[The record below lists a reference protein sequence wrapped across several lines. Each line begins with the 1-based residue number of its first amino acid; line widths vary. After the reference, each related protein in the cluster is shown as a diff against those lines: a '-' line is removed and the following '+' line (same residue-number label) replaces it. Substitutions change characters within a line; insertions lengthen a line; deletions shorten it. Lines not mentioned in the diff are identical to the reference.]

1 MDRVARRRVW
11 VLFIGISLLTS
22 VAAQFN
28 YYLNPYITQT
38 NYDKL
43 RAAGQFIQERGWTE
57 PILVALDEPG
67 VFLWSLDRSYLGAM
81 VGQLYSYYGKLQE
94 LYFLAP
100 PLNESSYRWAPD
112 SELVTATTNIAEL
125 TKRFGSDLAAVR
137 SRPVVFLAPES
148 YSRAISEQFAAR
160 YEIAFGVFVIPPGA
174 LSDSELNGW
183 RLFSASDY
191 TWKSGGSIQ
200 RSNWSLAP
208 QILEF
213 NETMR
218 GAASFAVAYRFFNT
232 LSSPFTIRVRLM
244 DLPRNSSLNLTTAPV
259 HVFVDDVLSIVH
271 AYNASGPMWITG
283 QSGILPPGQH
293 IVQITAGAPG
303 SAVSVALDS
312 VEVSPKTG

>member
-148 YSRAISEQFAAR
+148 YSRVISEQFAAR

-191 TWKSGGSIQ
+191 TWKSGGFLPGVDWVFPPPIFEFHQTKRRAAAFRLHQ
-200 RSNWSLAP
+200 RL
-208 QILEF
+208 
-213 NETMR
+213 
-218 GAASFAVAYRFFNT
+218 
-232 LSSPFTIRVRLM
+232 FTN
-244 DLPRNSSLNLTTAPV
+244 P
-259 HVFVDDVLSIVH
+259 
-271 AYNASGPMWITG
+271 
-283 QSGILPPGQH
+283 LPP
-293 IVQITAGAPG
+293 
-303 SAVSVALDS
+303 
-312 VEVSPKTG
+312 